1 MEINVTPRF
10 IKSYKKLHKEI
21 QEKAKVKEAVFR
33 KNPFDKRLKTHKLSG
48 KKRKHGHSG
57 SIILTGW
64 VSFLNPTYKAM
75 QREKGFSNNFEKD
88 IKRGRY
94 KP

>member
-1 MEINVTPRF
+1 MWTNRMEINVTPRF

-57 SIILTGW
+57 SIILTG
-64 VSFLNPTYKAM
+64 
-75 QREKGFSNNFEKD
+75 
-88 IKRGRY
+88 
-94 KP
+94 

>member
-33 KNPFDKRLKTHKLSG
+33 INPFDKRLKTHKLSG
-48 KKRKHGHSG
+48 KEKEAWAF
-57 SIILTGW
+57 W
-64 VSFLNPTYKAM
+64 VDYSYRLGSFLNPPYKALFL
-75 QREKGFSNNFEKD
+75 GV
-88 IKRGRY
+88 
-94 KP
+94 